1 MTDLFYIVH
10 TDDLDNPICEA
21 VKAPLPWYTHDEQ
34 VARFTAYTLNKS
46 KGETTYQVKRF
57 HNTPPLALLDVPYLP
72 QWGVGANVRSGDCGP
87 ACDAMIVRFLTDYVP
102 TVDVMAQVCDQP
114 PTGPGSKYTGPKQL
128 REGIDGN
135 GGALFYG
142 VTLATRSKYQP
153 PGLTLELLTSQV
165 DAGLP
170 SIALI
175 HYGVLRDETN
185 KLDASLG
192 YVRNQDQNYERGHWV
207 TFIGYD
213 KADVFIHDPD
223 YWGAREHDGNTRRVP
238 RIAFFSALKAVAPGC
253 SVGFQGLVVQ
263 RG

>member
-10 TDDLDNPICEA
+10 TDDLDNPICETS
-21 VKAPLPWYTHDEQ
+21 KAPLPWYTHDEQ

-46 KGETTYQVKRF
+46 KGETTYQVKTF
-57 HNTPPLALLDVPYLP
+57 HSSPPLALLDVPYLP
-72 QWGVGANVRSGDCGP
+72 QWGVGADVRRGDCGP
-87 ACDAMIVRFLTDYVP
+87 ACVAMVVRDQSTHSP
-102 TVDVMAQVCDQP
+102 TVDQAAATCGQP
-114 PTGPGSKYTGPKQL
+114 ATGSGSLYTNHAQL
-128 REGIDGN
+128 RN
-135 GGALFYG
+135 GAAAYG

-153 PGLTLELLTSQV
+153 PELTLELLEDKV

-207 TFIGYD
+207 VFIGYD
-213 KADVFIHDPD
+213 KADVYIHDPD
-223 YWGAREHDGNTRRVP
+223 YWGAREQDGNARRVQ
-238 RIAFFSALKAVAPGC
+238 RFAFERALEAVAPGC

-263 RG
+263 R